1 MLGGIYASLSGLAGA
16 QTKIVTA
23 AHNTAN
29 ANTEGFKKQRVTFK
43 EVHPQ
48 GVEATV
54 DTIDTPGPV
63 LLQEHDNRLVA
74 TEQSNVDLGEEAI
87 NLLLGKR
94 LYEANLRTLDI
105 QNQVLG
111 NVLDI
116 NE

>member
-1 MLGGIYASLSGLAGA
+1 MIGGIYASLSGVAAA
-16 QTKIVTA
+16 QTKVVSA

-29 ANTEGFKKQRVTFK
+29 ANTEGFKKQRVTLQ
-43 EVHPQ
+43 EGDAL
-48 GVEATV
+48 GVNATIETV
-54 DTIDTPGPV
+54 ETQGPV
-63 LLQEHDNRLVA
+63 LIRETDNGFVA

-87 NLLLGKR
+87 NLMLGKR
-94 LYEANLRTLDI
+94 LYEANLRALDI

>member
-1 MLGGIYASLSGLAGA
+1 MVSGIYASLSGLAAA

-23 AHNTAN
+23 AHNTSN
-29 ANTEGFKKQRVTFK
+29 ANTEGFKKQRVTL
-43 EVHPQ
+43 ENVSPL
-48 GVEATV
+48 GVEATIET
-54 DTIDTPGPV
+54 DNTPGPV
-63 LLQEHDNRLVA
+63 FLKDTDDGFVA

-87 NLLLGKR
+87 NLILGKR
-94 LYEANLRTLDI
+94 LYEANLRALDI

>member
-1 MLGGIYASLSGLAGA
+1 MIGGIYASLSGLAAA

-29 ANTEGFKKQRVTFK
+29 ANTEGFKKQRVTY
-43 EVHPQ
+43 EEGDPL
-48 GVEATV
+48 GVEASVETV
-54 DTIDTPGPV
+54 ETPGPV
-63 LLQEHDNRLVA
+63 FFQEQDNGLVA

-94 LYEANLRTLDI
+94 LYEANLRSLDV